1 MTINA
6 KNSSCMR
13 IGARHEKVCSRIS
26 TLNGRELNW
35 VDEIRYLSVCIVR
48 ANKFK
53 SSIDQAKRDFF
64 RAANSIVA
72 KLCRLTSEELIV
84 QLLKQKCMPILLYG
98 LEVCKLDKRS
108 MHSLD
113 FTVNRFFMNLFQTSN
128 MEIVK
133 CCQILFGCELYSVLL
148 AKRYD
153 KFIVSMSNRS

>member
-1 MTINA
+1 
-6 KNSSCMR
+6 MR

-35 VDEIRYLSVCIVR
+35 VDEIRYLSVFFVR

-53 SSIDQAKRDFF
+53 CSIDQAKRAFF
-64 RAANSIVA
+64 RAANSIFA
-72 KLCRLTSEELIV
+72 KVGRLASEEVIV

-98 LEVCKLDKRS
+98 LEVSNLDKGS

-113 FTVNRFFMNLFQTSN
+113 FTVNWFFMKLFQTSN
-128 MEIVK
+128 VEIVK
-133 CCQILFGCELYSVLL
+133 CCQSLFGCELPSVLL

-153 KFIVSMSNRS
+153 KFIDSMSDLS